1 MLASFGHGA
10 SLFGGLLGVFVLAF
24 LCVLAILWFVLP
36 FAVFGIK
43 GRLDTLISLQRQ
55 QTDQIASLRADL
67 LRMQAD
73 MPGE

>member
-1 MLASFGHGA
+1 M
-10 SLFGGLLGVFVLAF
+10 
-24 LCVLAILWFVLP
+24 LP

>member
-43 GRLDTLISLQRQ
+43 GRLDTLISLQR
-55 QTDQIASLRADL
+55 
-67 LRMQAD
+67 
-73 MPGE
+73 